1 MVVQK
6 TPLPRVLLHGQSD
19 PDEEA
24 KARLTTQ
31 MIHKTINEDIT
42 NHNQT
47 LSNIVSNVMKI
58 VFFGALVDQT
68 GPTYFNGF
76 NPSDVGSNVTSS
88 SQ

>member
-1 MVVQK
+1 
-6 TPLPRVLLHGQSD
+6 
-19 PDEEA
+19 
-24 KARLTTQ
+24 
-31 MIHKTINEDIT
+31 MIHKTVNEVIT
-42 NHNQT
+42 NHNHM
-47 LSNIVSNVMKI
+47 LANMVGNVMKL